1 MGVQIPPSAP
11 NLLLHIERYLSE
23 LSLIRKPATENRA
36 RQILFEAI
44 PHLTSDPRNGAIAYL
59 HACKERGNDNRT
71 LENKRIRLQ
80 AFFRTAGVALKLP
93 KFRFVVRKPEMY
105 TPAELAAIFE
115 AANGR
120 DYWLFKTLLMA
131 GLRMQESM
139 HLTYLDLLDVG
150 IRVTAHGEWTPKDH
164 EERIVKVPQSLVR
177 SLREL
182 PRIRDCGLVFPS
194 QRGGVNWHMLRG
206 VKRTARRAGM
216 DPANAWLHKFRAN
229 FCTTLLRAGVPV
241 QDVMQQ
247 MGHSKLESTL
257 RYMAL
262 LEAADLQQR
271 VEMIWA

>member
-1 MGVQIPPSAP
+1 LQF
-11 NLLLHIERYLSE
+11 HIERYLSE
-23 LSLIRKPATENRA
+23 LLLIRKPQTENRA

-44 PHLTSDPRNGAIAYL
+44 PHLTGDPRSGAIAYL
-59 HACKERGNDNRT
+59 HACKQRGNDNRT

-105 TPAELAAIFE
+105 TPAEITAIFG

-120 DYWLFKTLLMA
+120 DLWLFKTLLMA
-131 GLRMQESM
+131 GLRMQEAM
-139 HLTYLDLLDVG
+139 NLTYLDLLDAG
-150 IRVTAHGEWTPKDH
+150 IRVTAHGDWTPKDH
-164 EERIVKVPQSLVR
+164 EERIAKVPRSLVR

-182 PRIRDCGLVFPS
+182 PQIRGAEPVFPS
-194 QRGGVNWHMLRG
+194 QRGGVNWHMLRSI
-206 VKRTARRAGM
+206 KRTAARAGM
-216 DPANAWLHKFRAN
+216 DPDKAWLHKFRAN

-241 QDVMQQ
+241 QDVMTQ

-262 LEAADLQQR
+262 LEHADLQEK
-271 VEMIWA
+271 VEMIWESCA